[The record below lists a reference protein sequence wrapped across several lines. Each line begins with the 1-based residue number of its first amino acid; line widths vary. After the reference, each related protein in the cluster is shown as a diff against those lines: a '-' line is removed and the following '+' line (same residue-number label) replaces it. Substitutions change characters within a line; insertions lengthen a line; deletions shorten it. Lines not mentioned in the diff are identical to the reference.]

1 MSHTERK
8 NEIIKSFNN
17 LILMMIN
24 HIANRYEKSYFA
36 MYHNTIKMF
45 INDRPSEPISQ
56 FIVYVYSN
64 DDYRRRIKEENDS
77 FFLGQNYNH
86 ITSGDKHKISKMFEF
101 KDLWK
106 EMDNNMRGL
115 VKSVMKLLINQAE
128 MYIDVLSTINKNVC
142 CTK

>member
-1 MSHTERK
+1 MSHIERK

-56 FIVYVYSN
+56 FIVHIYSN
-64 DDYRRRIKEENDS
+64 DDYRRQIKEENDL

-86 ITSGDKHKISKMFEF
+86 ITSGDKYKISKMFEF

-106 EMDNNMRGL
+106 EMDNNMKGL

-128 MYIDVLSTINKNVC
+128 MYIDVLSTINKYVSC
-142 CTK
+142 SK